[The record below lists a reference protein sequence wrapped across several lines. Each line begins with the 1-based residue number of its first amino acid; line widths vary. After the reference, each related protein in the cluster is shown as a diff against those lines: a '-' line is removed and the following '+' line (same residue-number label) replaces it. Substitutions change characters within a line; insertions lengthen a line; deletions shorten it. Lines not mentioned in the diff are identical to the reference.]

1 MTDTQVDNKL
11 LAIGD
16 IGVNNKLQNKG
27 RPERLPVHS
36 QGDSQSDN
44 KVMDNITVRQGET
57 VFLST
62 NVYKCCCGL
71 NPMHELRIHREHS
84 FPNSSRNSGRCMELH

>member
-27 RPERLPVHS
+27 RPESICGCWLQS
-36 QGDSQSDN
+36 GDAL
-44 KVMDNITVRQGET
+44 VRQIVRSRVAHTAAPGTET
-57 VFLST
+57 DST
-62 NVYKCCCGL
+62 RG
-71 NPMHELRIHREHS
+71 
-84 FPNSSRNSGRCMELH
+84 